1 MHMKQTHVVP
11 KSGFK
16 GLVENWRS
24 DFLAAISVSLVALP
38 LGLGVAVASGAPPI
52 SGLTSAIIGGVVVT
66 LFRGSHL
73 AINGPAAGLIAVLL
87 AGLVTLDDG
96 SDQVFAY
103 LLAATCIAGILQVVL
118 GFLKLGKIAEIIPS
132 SVIRGVMVA
141 IGIIIISSQI
151 HVALG
156 THTDA
161 KNPIDKL
168 MDVFTQLPNIN
179 PVLFLISA
187 LGIFLLVVIPKIK
200 GRLFQFFPASLWVLL
215 LSIPFVYLF
224 DFFTEHQIEFLGKKH
239 TISPDYLINIPEDLS
254 QAIIFPNFEP
264 INTFG
269 FWIVVI
275 SITLIASIQT
285 LAMAKAVDKLDPYKR
300 KTNLDKDLIGMGIG
314 TMVSAAI
321 GGLPIITVIVRSTV
335 NIHNNAKTKWSNFY
349 HGLLLLV
356 FLVLLAPVIQQVPLA
371 ALAAILVHIGFKLA
385 APKVF
390 KQTYATGIE
399 QVIFMVATIIITLYT
414 DLLIG
419 ILVGTFLTFVVHL
432 LLARIP
438 IEVFFQMIFKPGS
451 SIHQQ
456 TDGPYNIKI
465 KGIANFMGILPFNKL
480 IKNIPA
486 TATVNIDLSKT
497 RLVGMTYF
505 ENIIDFLQEQDR
517 AGGVV
522 NITGLERHV
531 SSSGHNRSLKIMN
544 QPFQPKHSPRQTSL
558 SKFAGQHGYRFNS
571 QVDWNTSSLRNFQ
584 FFEIRPIER
593 KDNRIT
599 GTYRKNNINWEIADV
614 TFHEGASIADEI
626 YHSTVQVVFLPMEI
640 PKFVLEKEGIVDRIF
655 DRIMAFSGYMDID
668 FHLYPNFSKQFLLMG
683 ENEENI
689 RQFFTKELIYFLEHE
704 EVYHIESNGTALL
717 IFKNLKLARITSV
730 SKILRFSEQLL
741 EKIVDKKIM
750 TI

>member
-1 MHMKQTHVVP
+1 
-11 KSGFK
+11 
-16 GLVENWRS
+16 
-24 DFLAAISVSLVALP
+24 
-38 LGLGVAVASGAPPI
+38 
-52 SGLTSAIIGGVVVT
+52 
-66 LFRGSHL
+66 
-73 AINGPAAGLIAVLL
+73 
-87 AGLVTLDDG
+87 
-96 SDQVFAY
+96 
-103 LLAATCIAGILQVVL
+103 VVL

-168 MDVFTQLPNIN
+168 MDVFIQLPNIN
-179 PVLFLISA
+179 PVLFLISG

-224 DFFTEHQIEFLGKKH
+224 DFFTEHQIEFLGKQH
-239 TISPDYLINIPEDLS
+239 TISPDFLINIPDDLS
-254 QAIIFPNFEP
+254 QAIIFPNFGP

-399 QVIFMVATIIITLYT
+399 QLIFMVATIIITLYT

-432 LLARIP
+432 LLARI
-438 IEVFFQMIFKPGS
+438 
-451 SIHQQ
+451 
-456 TDGPYNIKI
+456 
-465 KGIANFMGILPFNKL
+465 
-480 IKNIPA
+480 
-486 TATVNIDLSKT
+486 
-497 RLVGMTYF
+497 
-505 ENIIDFLQEQDR
+505 
-517 AGGVV
+517 
-522 NITGLERHV
+522 
-531 SSSGHNRSLKIMN
+531 
-544 QPFQPKHSPRQTSL
+544 
-558 SKFAGQHGYRFNS
+558 
-571 QVDWNTSSLRNFQ
+571 
-584 FFEIRPIER
+584 
-593 KDNRIT
+593 
-599 GTYRKNNINWEIADV
+599 
-614 TFHEGASIADEI
+614 
-626 YHSTVQVVFLPMEI
+626 
-640 PKFVLEKEGIVDRIF
+640 
-655 DRIMAFSGYMDID
+655 
-668 FHLYPNFSKQFLLMG
+668 
-683 ENEENI
+683 
-689 RQFFTKELIYFLEHE
+689 
-704 EVYHIESNGTALL
+704 
-717 IFKNLKLARITSV
+717 TSV
-730 SKILRFSEQLL
+730 AL
-741 EKIVDKKIM
+741 
-750 TI
+750 